1 MSDAATPVAAS
12 APPVGE
18 SAIPVAQSAGPVT
31 VSRPKGRPFGK
42 DRKPLRVMAELL
54 PVPTGSQIMAAR
66 LAAGQT
72 QTQAAKVIG
81 SNRTARWSDYE
92 GEVTSMPAASW
103 TWYLLATGQHPA
115 LGLKK
120 KRVIAGS

>member
-18 SAIPVAQSAGPVT
+18 SAIPAA
-31 VSRPKGRPFGK
+31 VSRPKGR
-42 DRKPLRVMAELL
+42 LRVTAELL
-54 PVPTGSQIMAAR
+54 PVPTGAQIMAAR

-103 TWYLLATGQHPA
+103 TWYLLATEQHPV

>member
-18 SAIPVAQSAGPVT
+18 SAIPVA

-54 PVPTGSQIMAAR
+54 PVPTGAQIMAAR

-103 TWYLLATGQHPA
+103 TWYLLATEQHPV